1 MADVKWTKEQ
11 LQAIHEK
18 GSNILVAAAAG
29 SGKTAVLVER
39 IINKIINEKID
50 IDRLLVVTFTN
61 AAAAEMRERVLE
73 AIYQKLDETP
83 ENENLQ
89 RQITLLNKASICTID
104 SFCLDVVRNHFYELE
119 NISPNFRIADTTE
132 IELLKQEVL
141 EDIFEEKYENQ
152 EEDFAQLINTYT
164 SYRDDTPLKELIL
177 KIYTY
182 IQSNPFPN
190 QWLHEKIEMFH
201 IQDFEQDFS
210 QNPWGEILLKE
221 AEEELIDNIS
231 TLKEQAENLEKNP
244 DLEKYA
250 KTIFD
255 DIGKL
260 EMLKMNLNSW
270 YKAYAIYSNLT
281 FATWPRQKIDSAI
294 KDQAKLIRD
303 DIKKKVAKKLN
314 KIFIYNSEE
323 ANRDIADMYPILVK
337 LKHLIFEFGEEF
349 SKRKRNKNMVDFND
363 IEHLALQVLIKEKD
377 GTVESTEVA
386 KTYKEK
392 FVEIAIDEYQDS
404 NMVQEYILTSISKD
418 NNIFMVGD
426 VKQSIYKF
434 RQAMPDLF
442 LSKYKTYQL
451 KENKKD
457 EDDLK
462 IQLFKNFRSRENIL
476 DFTNLIFQDI
486 MSENLGEIEYTE
498 EEYLNLGASYE
509 KTAQKLETEIDVID
523 LKKKEDL
530 APEEEAMET
539 GESQEEVRGTE
550 ESQESE
556 EFEETV
562 EERIEDIQVEARFVA
577 NKIKSLV
584 ESHFQV
590 FDRKINGFRDIQYK
604 DIVVLLRSTKVNAPI
619 FEEEMVNLGMPVF
632 SESSQEYLD
641 SIEIQTIM
649 SLLKIID
656 NPIQDI
662 PLVTVLRSHI
672 GNFTDD
678 ELVEIRL
685 SDKYDNFYTAMQKA
699 RINVSSKLKKKI
711 DTFFYNLEKWRKQKE
726 YLALDEF
733 IWKLYSDTH
742 YYTYVGLMPNG
753 DLKQANLKMLFE
765 RAKQYE
771 TASFKGLYNFIQ
783 FIEKLHI
790 GSNDLGAAKLIG
802 ENDDVIRIMSIHKSK
817 GLEFP
822 VVFLSATGKQFN
834 LMDLN
839 QNILLHQDLGIG
851 VKYIDYERQVQYDTL
866 TKEAIRNKILTET
879 LSEEMRILY
888 VALTRAKEKLYI
900 TGLKK
905 DYKKEIENMQKQVSR
920 YHKVNDKINYI
931 LVKKYKKY
939 LDWILLVYLYEKENK
954 EQLLTLNVW
963 NKQEL
968 LKSFAKPKEEI
979 VDIRKQLE
987 KITIQ
992 KEELEGINTILNYM
1006 YTHKLSTTIPTMTS
1020 VTKIKQIKMEQKS
1033 NIDMQFTIN
1042 SDIHANTCIDAN
1054 SRKSEESTKQGI
1066 KQNQLENES
1075 KIRNTI
1081 KRENKISNEINI
1093 YDEKIDQTKNQL
1105 LFNKPNFMREDKD
1118 DVITPAQKG
1127 TLVHMC
1133 MQRLDETKEYTLE
1146 MIQALIE
1153 DLVKRE
1159 IITEKEAKSI
1169 NQYKV
1174 LEFTKSTIWKA
1185 LKSAKKVYKERPF
1198 FINIPAREIYDEDVE
1213 EEILVQGIID
1223 LYYINQ
1229 KDEIILVDY
1238 KTDYVE
1244 KGKESELVEK
1254 YISQLE
1260 LYRQALEESLQ
1271 RKVDKTYIYSV
1282 YLGKEIEIA

>member
-11 LQAIHEK
+11 SQAIHEK

-73 AIYQKLDETP
+73 AIYKKLDETP
-83 ENENLQ
+83 EDENLQ

-119 NISPNFRIADTTE
+119 DISPNFRIADTTE

-152 EEDFAQLINTYT
+152 EEDFAELINTYT

-190 QWLHEKIEMFH
+190 EWLNEKIEMFH

-221 AEEELIDNIS
+221 VEEELIDDIS

-244 DLEKYA
+244 ELEKYTR
-250 KTIFD
+250 TIFD
-255 DIGKL
+255 DIDKL

-270 YKAYAIYSNLT
+270 DKAYAIYTNLA
-281 FATWPRQKIDSAI
+281 FATWPRQKIDSEM
-294 KDQAKLIRD
+294 KDQAKLVRD
-303 DIKKKVAKKLN
+303 DIKKKFTKKLN

-323 ANRDIADMYPILVK
+323 ANQDIADMYPILVK

-349 SKRKRNKNMVDFND
+349 SKRKRNKNIVDFND
-363 IEHLALQVLIKEKD
+363 IEHLALNILIKDKD
-377 GTVESTEVA
+377 GKVEPTEVA
-386 KTYKEK
+386 KNYKEK

-404 NMVQEYILTSISKD
+404 NMVQEYILTAISKGD
-418 NNIFMVGD
+418 NIFMVGD

-457 EDDLK
+457 DDDLK
-462 IQLFKNFRSRENIL
+462 IQLFKNFRSRANVL

-486 MSENLGEIEYTE
+486 MSENLGEIDYTA

-509 KTAQKLETEIDVID
+509 ETSQELETEIDVID
-523 LKKKEDL
+523 LKEKEDL
-530 APEEEAMET
+530 APEEEA
-539 GESQEEVRGTE
+539 RGTE
-550 ESQESE
+550 EAQDSE
-556 EFEETV
+556 ETDETV
-562 EERIEDIQVEARFVA
+562 EERVEDIQVEAKFVA
-577 NKIKSLV
+577 DKIKALV

-604 DIVVLLRSTKVNAPI
+604 DIVILLRSTKVNAPI
-619 FEEEMVNLGMPVF
+619 FEEEIINLGMPVF

-699 RINVSSKLKKKI
+699 RINVGSELKEKI
-711 DTFFYNLEKWRKQKE
+711 DIFFHNLEKWRKEKE

-753 DLKQANLKMLFE
+753 DLRQANLKMLFE

-783 FIEKLHI
+783 FIEKLHV

-839 QNILLHQDLGIG
+839 QNILLHQELGIG

-900 TGLKK
+900 TGLKR
-905 DYKKEIENMQKQVSR
+905 DYEKEMENMQKQVSR
-920 YHKVNDKINYI
+920 YHKVNNKINYI

-954 EQLLTLNVW
+954 NQLLKLNVW

-968 LKSFAKPKEEI
+968 LKSFAKPKEES
-979 VDIRKQLE
+979 VDIREQLE
-987 KITIQ
+987 KATIQ
-992 KEELEGINTILNYM
+992 KDEFEKINAILEYT
-1006 YTHKLSTTIPTMTS
+1006 YTHQLSTTIPTMTS
-1020 VTKIKQIKMEQKS
+1020 VTKIKQIKMQA
-1033 NIDMQFTIN
+1033 NINKNPYMVKENKNAD
-1042 SDIHANTCIDAN
+1042 
-1054 SRKSEESTKQGI
+1054 TKQKNI
-1066 KQNQLENES
+1066 ENEMNLENQ
-1075 KIRNTI
+1075 
-1081 KRENKISNEINI
+1081 NE
-1093 YDEKIDQTKNQL
+1093 TQL
-1105 LFNKPNFMREDKD
+1105 TFNKPNFMKEDKD
-1118 DVITPAQKG
+1118 DVITSAQKG
-1127 TLVHMC
+1127 TLIHLC

-1146 MIQALIE
+1146 MIKDLIE
-1153 DLVKRE
+1153 DFVKRK

-1169 NQYKV
+1169 NTYKV
-1174 LEFTKSTIWKA
+1174 LEFTKSTIWKD
-1185 LKSAKKVYKERPF
+1185 LRTAKKVYKERPF
-1198 FINIPAREIYDEDVE
+1198 FINIPAKEVYGEEVE

-1229 KDEIILVDY
+1229 ENQLILVDY

-1260 LYRQALEESLQ
+1260 LYKKALEESLQ